1 MERASKKF
9 YNFSMKTKIRR
20 SEFQGEKCPRCGL
33 HDLKTWDDLDDQDK
47 IVARSF
53 YSSLSEEI
61 LQQYFVCTFCWFKE
75 PISEHLNKA

>member
-33 HDLKTWDDLDDQDK
+33 HDLKNLG
-47 IVARSF
+47 
-53 YSSLSEEI
+53 
-61 LQQYFVCTFCWFKE
+61 
-75 PISEHLNKA
+75 